1 VPRRR
6 CVGCGRIA
14 PKPELLRIV
23 AVDQRS
29 TGAGERARRV
39 AVADRDATMPGR
51 GAYLCRAGDPA
62 GAAGLADPACL
73 ERATRRGGIPRALRS
88 AVTLDPKLV
97 ELVKRVAQP
106 AEGRPAGPLVLSKS

>member
-29 TGAGERARRV
+29 AGVGERAHRV

-51 GAYLCRAGDPA
+51 GAYLCRSGEL
-62 GAAGLADPACL
+62 AAGSVDPACL
-73 ERATRRGGIPRALRS
+73 ERATRRGGIARALRS
-88 AVTLDPKLV
+88 SVTLDPKLV
-97 ELVKRVAQP
+97 ESVI
-106 AEGRPAGPLVLSKS
+106 G